1 MNLNPFIDLISSALN
16 LYMLMM
22 FINIILH
29 WLTLFSVVNS
39 FHPLIRRVQ
48 QFTGQITEPALSR
61 IRKIIPVIAGIDA
74 APLVLFLLIQFVQ
87 NALYTYFYYR

>member
-1 MNLNPFIDLISSALN
+1 
-16 LYMLMM
+16 MLMM

-74 APLVLFLLIQFVQ
+74 APLVLFLLIQFAQ
-87 NALYTYFYYR
+87 NVLYTYFYYR